1 MPRILLL
8 HLRSHLLRH
17 EEEASD
23 VLLSQF
29 EPWRSKKG
37 RDQRRGV
44 GNRATWLP
52 KNPLGAAFGSDFLLR
67 EGQKRGP

>member
-1 MPRILLL
+1 MAAID

-44 GNRATWLP
+44 GNRAIWLP
-52 KNPLGAAFGSDFLLR
+52 KNPLRAGKRPAFAIRL
-67 EGQKRGP
+67 K